1 MMVSEE
7 IQPADEPVLEFLED
21 IKYSNQLG
29 EGKKGFQLAFVFGEN
44 PYFSDKVLTKTYL
57 LDPDD
62 EDECLSKAIG
72 SNIAWKEGKSTCVRM
87 NTKTQKKKGKTR
99 TVKVNTSTNSP
110 PAPAPRPSMLL
121 PKERANLLRICSR
134 VAPLACGPAESS
146 VGSPRA
152 SMLAC
157 TVAIMPMMRLLISG
171 RQSRMC
177 SIRIWLRVRAK
188 FAVPHL
194 ASMLRYFGCLWKK
207 VVSLDRPVRMVTPS
221 WMSFW
226 LRFTTAI

>member
-110 PAPAPRPSMLL
+110 PAPAPRPATHDHAHTL
-121 PKERANLLRICSR
+121 PQSSPSPPPVLPQSSHKPT
-134 VAPLACGPAESS
+134 PLTHTHPN
-146 VGSPRA
+146 P
-152 SMLAC
+152 
-157 TVAIMPMMRLLISG
+157 P
-171 RQSRMC
+171 
-177 SIRIWLRVRAK
+177 
-188 FAVPHL
+188 
-194 ASMLRYFGCLWKK
+194 
-207 VVSLDRPVRMVTPS
+207 
-221 WMSFW
+221 
-226 LRFTTAI
+226 

>member
-99 TVKVNTSTNSP
+99 NNN
-110 PAPAPRPSMLL
+110 
-121 PKERANLLRICSR
+121 KET
-134 VAPLACGPAESS
+134 ES
-146 VGSPRA
+146 
-152 SMLAC
+152 
-157 TVAIMPMMRLLISG
+157 
-171 RQSRMC
+171 
-177 SIRIWLRVRAK
+177 
-188 FAVPHL
+188 
-194 ASMLRYFGCLWKK
+194 
-207 VVSLDRPVRMVTPS
+207 
-221 WMSFW
+221 
-226 LRFTTAI
+226 

>member
-1 MMVSEE
+1 MG
-7 IQPADEPVLEFLED
+7 D

-99 TVKVNTSTNSP
+99 AVTWFTGEAVDPDEDYDDDDEEDSDEDDDEDEDESEDDDDEESDSDDEAMDTSKP
-110 PAPAPRPSMLL
+110 KMKHPGAAPGGAAADNPEC
-121 PKERANLLRICSR
+121 K
-134 VAPLACGPAESS
+134 
-146 VGSPRA
+146 
-152 SMLAC
+152 
-157 TVAIMPMMRLLISG
+157 
-171 RQSRMC
+171 QQ
-177 SIRIWLRVRAK
+177 
-188 FAVPHL
+188 
-194 ASMLRYFGCLWKK
+194 
-207 VVSLDRPVRMVTPS
+207 
-221 WMSFW
+221 
-226 LRFTTAI
+226 